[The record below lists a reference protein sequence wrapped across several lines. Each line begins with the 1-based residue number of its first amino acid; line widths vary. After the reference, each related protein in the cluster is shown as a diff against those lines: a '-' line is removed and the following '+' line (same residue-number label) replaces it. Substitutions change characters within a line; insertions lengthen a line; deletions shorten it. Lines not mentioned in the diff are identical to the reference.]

1 MAFTVTARHSGNTGS
16 VSTPTEASDSQ
27 TPTASSLLLTF
38 FGAENNFH
46 TQVIGRSISGGSL
59 TYTAVDAAPADGLA
73 GYAFDTDAT
82 FAAGAALYRA
92 DVGGSPSAFTIT
104 VDQWATANDGAY
116 AVLSCDVTGHSSSTP
131 VQTKSFGTAITLA
144 DHPTGTLTLT
154 STPTVG
160 NLVVVGLYATADSG
174 GAFAAPTIG
183 TKSMTQLFNQ
193 NNSGFTHAGLWYR
206 VWDGTESSNVFTC
219 TDLGLQVGS
228 YIAVAVEVA
237 GAGGGPPVA
246 RTKAKVYNR
255 AALNRAST
263 R

>member
-154 STPTVG
+154 
-160 NLVVVGLYATADSG
+160 
-174 GAFAAPTIG
+174 
-183 TKSMTQLFNQ
+183 
-193 NNSGFTHAGLWYR
+193 
-206 VWDGTESSNVFTC
+206 
-219 TDLGLQVGS
+219 
-228 YIAVAVEVA
+228 
-237 GAGGGPPVA
+237 A

-263 R
+263 LIGTTNGQGLPGAQLRAAHHRGPGARSRPAPPSRRSSRSRRPRPRTSRSWRGASTSTAPRPRHRSRSSSSTPTWPRP